1 MPANNL
7 TTGRDLTFVLVGPYG
22 TVRLSQVTD
31 YSVKRESS
39 KISSKGLDGYTR
51 RADIPDG
58 WTISI
63 KIDRSDATLD
73 RLFARLDADYYAGVN
88 IQGGTVVETIKEL
101 DGSVSQFRYEGVVLD
116 FDGAGDFKGDSFVS
130 QSLTLMAERR
140 IQVA

>member
-22 TVRLSQVTD
+22 TVRFSQVTD

-39 KISSKGLDGYTR
+39 KLSSKGLDGYTR
-51 RADIPDG
+51 RANVPDG
-58 WTISI
+58 YTISI

-116 FDGAGDFKGDSFVS
+116 LESAGDYKGDSFVS
-130 QSLTLMAERR
+130 QSLGLMAERK
-140 IQVA
+140 IQVS